1 MPPSRVRR
9 RIPALLALVLATTVL
24 APTVLTGCSPDPL
37 PPEPFSTVT
46 LNETGGVDGRDNLLA
61 VDPDGTALLLGAD
74 PQAGSLSPDRM
85 HRIEELVTG
94 TEFRTE
100 AATEPPDSDRCSDQ
114 VVRTVRMG
122 SLLMGRSMT
131 CRSPLDRT
139 PAFDEL
145 VGLLEIEDA
154 LPSDAPR
161 LQEMEIVHTAGPDSE
176 EAGRRGSFV
185 LSANGDWTAR
195 GQGEDG
201 TAERGTLGTDEQDA
215 VRLLQ
220 ARLAGRGPV
229 PVAECEPAAGEQV
242 ITLADRDYHLNPCQ
256 PTRDD
261 RELRS
266 LWTVIADA
274 ADLLA

>member
-1 MPPSRVRR
+1 MSLSRVRR
-9 RIPALLALVLATTVL
+9 RIPALLALVLA
-24 APTVLTGCSPDPL
+24 PTVLTGCSPDPL
-37 PPEPFSTVT
+37 PAESFSTVT

-61 VDPDGTALLLGAD
+61 VDPDGTALLLGGD

-85 HRIEELVTG
+85 HRIKELVTG

-100 AATEPPDSDRCSDQ
+100 AATKAPESDQCSDQ
-114 VVRTVRMG
+114 VVRIVRMG
-122 SLLMGRSMT
+122 SLQMGRSMT
-131 CRSPLDRT
+131 CRSLLDRT

-145 VGLLEIEDA
+145 VGLLEIEDP
-154 LPSDAPR
+154 LPSGAPHLR
-161 LQEMEIVHTAGPDSE
+161 EMEIVHTSGPDSGE

-185 LSANGDWTAR
+185 LSADGDWTAR

-201 TAERGTLGTDEQDA
+201 TAERDTLSSDEQDA

-220 ARLAGRGPV
+220 ARLVERGPV
-229 PVAECEPAAGEQV
+229 PVAECEPSEGEQV
-242 ITLADRDYHLNPCQ
+242 VTLAGRNFPLNPCQ

-266 LWTVIADA
+266 LWTVVTEA
-274 ADLLA
+274 ADLPD